1 MQTGLG
7 LPLVSRHPGRM
18 SRITLRID
26 LEGRGSIGPGK
37 VRLLELVAEAGSI
50 QKAAAAMGM
59 SYAHAWKLLQ
69 DTGTT
74 FGAALVDGSSGGR
87 KGGGTKLT
95 ALGRKVIE
103 LYRRAEQRAAK
114 AAEGEIELLRKSAR
128 GQSTRRRTIKAKRS

>member
-1 MQTGLG
+1 
-7 LPLVSRHPGRM
+7 M

-26 LEGRGSIGPGK
+26 LEGHGSIGPGK
-37 VRLLELVAEAGSI
+37 IRLLELIGEAGSI

-59 SYAHAWKLLQ
+59 SYAHAWKLIQ
-69 DTGTT
+69 ETGAT
-74 FGAALVDGSSGGR
+74 FDAALVDASTGGR

-114 AAEGEIELLRKSAR
+114 AAEGEIELLKRSAR
-128 GQSTRRRTIKAKRS
+128 GQTTRRRTIKPKRV

>member
-1 MQTGLG
+1 
-7 LPLVSRHPGRM
+7 M

-26 LEGRGSIGPGK
+26 LDGRGSIGPGK
-37 VRLLELVAEAGSI
+37 IRLLELVAEAGSI

-74 FGAALVDGSSGGR
+74 FGAALVNASTGGR

-95 ALGRKVIE
+95 PLGRKVIE

-114 AAEGEIELLRKSAR
+114 AAEGEIELLRKSAN
-128 GQSTRRRTIKAKRS
+128 GQSTRRRTIKPKRT